1 MDGPDGELNSSD
13 ANKPNDTDIIPPTID
28 KITILV
34 GLSDKFLAMAAGI
47 ISMPVINNKPTIFMA
62 IAIMAA
68 IKIVKMTLALSG
80 FIPSASA
87 RS

>member
-1 MDGPDGELNSSD
+1 M
-13 ANKPNDTDIIPPTID
+13 DIIPPTID
-28 KITILV
+28 KTTILL
-34 GLSDKFLAMAAGI
+34 GLSDKFLAIAAGM
-47 ISMPVINNKPTIFMA
+47 ISMPVINNKPTIFIA

-68 IKIVKMTLALSG
+68 IKIVKMIFALSG